1 MERLN
6 KFISDCGVCSRRKAD
21 ELIAQGKIKVNGEV
35 IDNLGYKIK
44 VGDQVEYNGNILQ
57 REEHVYFLLNK
68 PSGYITT
75 LNDEFNRRTV
85 LDLFQPEDLEK
96 RIFPVGR
103 LDYDTNGLLIM
114 TNDGELANS
123 LTHPSKEIEKEY
135 LARVNGVVTR
145 KELIKLKNGVVI
157 EGGYKTR
164 PCQATIIEIDKKNQS
179 TLVKIA
185 IHEGK
190 YHQVKLMFESINHE
204 VKKLTRTRI
213 HTLTTEGLKRGA
225 YRKLKIHEVKQLKN
239 L

>member
-6 KFISDCGVCSRRKAD
+6 KYISDCGVCSRRKAD
-21 ELIAQGKIKVNGEV
+21 QLIVEGKIKVNGV
-35 IDNLGYKIK
+35 VVDNLGYKIK
-44 VGDQVEYNGNILQ
+44 NGDQVEYEGKILE

-75 LNDEFNRRTV
+75 LDDEFNRRTV
-85 LDLFQPEDLEK
+85 LDLFEQEDLQK

-123 LTHPSKEIEKEY
+123 LMHPSKEIEKEY
-135 LARVNGVVTR
+135 LARVEGVVTR
-145 KELIKLKNGVVI
+145 KELLKLKGGVVI

-164 PCQATIIEIDKKNQS
+164 PCQAEIVEIDKKNGS
-179 TLVKIA
+179 TLVKIT

-190 YHQVKLMFESINHE
+190 YHQVKLMFESIDHK
-204 VKKLTRTRI
+204 VKKLTRTKF
-213 HTLTTEGLKRGA
+213 HTLTCEGLKRGA
-225 YRKLKIHEVKQLKN
+225 YRPLKIHEVKQLKS